1 MWPVKLQVVKD
12 DEELE
17 VDLTDK
23 FILVVWV
30 YYTARVQMPLRSI
43 FYKVLYKHITIPFLG
58 YVN

>member
-1 MWPVKLQVVKD
+1 MQVVKD